1 MTRALGFALV
11 TVLLSTG
18 STHSPQTHAG
28 RKLALIVAIGDYPAK
43 SGYGALNSANDV
55 PLVRGSLMAQGFDS
69 ANIRVVQDSAA
80 TREGILAGLD
90 WLITAAGPDDVAVFH
105 YSGHGHR
112 ITDDNGD
119 ELDGYDEV
127 LVPYGAPGDLHAVNY
142 HGERHIRDDELGARL
157 DVLRHKVAPGGAV
170 LVTIDACFSGSATRG
185 QEERPVRGVMQPIEV
200 SDPRYIS
207 RMRSAGEDSGGG
219 AAEVPHLPGE
229 VAPLVV
235 ISAARHDQVSHEAV
249 DDSGLGVGSLS
260 LALSRVLPRADSAT
274 TYRALFDRIGVA
286 MASMDLG
293 DQRPQIEGDVDTR
306 VFSGQAVAQRAFVR
320 VAMVSDDSTVAMVGG
335 TLLGLLPGTRIAF
348 FASGTANP
356 DSAVSFAKGTVRA
369 ANAGTG
375 VVTVS
380 RPRPERQALER
391 SWAFVTDYAYG
402 DLRVGVRIDPR
413 LPAAF
418 RKALR
423 DSLASVTVAHVVT
436 TKPALLIS
444 PAPNGRG
451 VIVVAAA
458 DNVPQT
464 AVIEPASPRSVS
476 RVREAVRGYAR
487 SRQLRRLEL
496 TDPDINVTMELIP
509 TRRRMVGNTCEGEDT
524 IPVLSKRGSGNDWE
538 LNPGDVYLLRF
549 RNEGKDSAY
558 VTILSL
564 GADGAVQQLFPQPG
578 DISDYN
584 AAPPHRSFL
593 IKDLCYYADVVGE
606 EVLKLFATRDRVDF
620 TPVLV
625 EPERRTRSPSNPLEQ
640 LIGDAYSGTRSDA
653 ALMARGTGSTY
664 GITINI
670 VKPKSH

>member
-55 PLVRGSLMAQGFDS
+55 PLVRGSLIAQGFDS

-90 WLITAAGPDDVAVFH
+90 WLTAAAGPGDVAVFH

-127 LVPYGAPGDLHAVNY
+127 LVPYGAPGDIHAVNY

-157 DVLRHKVAPGGAV
+157 AVLRHKVAPGGAV

-185 QEERPVRGVMQPIEV
+185 QEERRVRGIMQPIEV
-200 SDPRYIS
+200 ADAPAGR
-207 RMRSAGEDSGGG
+207 AHGTGEDAASG
-219 AAEVPHLPGE
+219 AAEVPNLPGE

-286 MASMDLG
+286 MASMSLA

-306 VFSGQAVAQRAFVR
+306 VFSGQAVPQRAFLR
-320 VAMVSDDSTVAMVGG
+320 VSQVTDDSTVTVAGG
-335 TLLGLLPGTRIAF
+335 TLLGLLPDTRIGFYAP
-348 FASGTANP
+348 GTSDPAGAAP
-356 DSAVSFAKGTVRA
+356 LAAGTVRA
-369 ANAGTG
+369 ANAATAR
-375 VVTVS
+375 VVLAS
-380 RPRPERQALER
+380 PRPDHQPLET
-391 SWAFVTDYAYG
+391 SWAFVTDYAYA
-402 DLRVGVRIDPR
+402 DLRLGVKLDPR
-413 LPAAF
+413 LPAPF
-418 RKALR
+418 RTALR
-423 DSLASVTVAHVVT
+423 DSLSTVRLARIVTS
-436 TKPALLIS
+436 KPDLLIM
-444 PAPNGRG
+444 PAPSGRG
-451 VIVVAAA
+451 VRVVAAA

-464 AVIEPASPRSVS
+464 EVIDPASAGAVGRI
-476 RVREAVRGYAR
+476 RAAVRAYAR
-487 SRQLRRLEL
+487 NRQLRRLEL
-496 TDPDINVTMELIP
+496 TDSRVNVTMELIP
-509 TRRRMVGNTCEGEDT
+509 TRRRIVSGECQGDDT
-524 IPVLSKRGSGNDWE
+524 IPVLAKRSAGNQWE
-538 LNPGDVYLLRF
+538 LNPGDVYLLRL
-549 RNEGKDSAY
+549 RNEGRDPAY
-558 VTILSL
+558 VAILSL
-564 GADGAVQQLFPQPG
+564 GPDGTVQQLFPPPG
-578 DISDYN
+578 ELGSDNVLPPGRSYLLHDI
-584 AAPPHRSFL
+584 
-593 IKDLCYYADVVGE
+593 CYYAEEVLGE
-606 EVLKLFATRDRVDF
+606 EVLKLFATRDHVDF
-620 TPVLV
+620 APVLV
-625 EPERRTRSPSNPLEQ
+625 ERSQRTRSPSNPLEQ
-640 LIGDAYSGTRSDA
+640 LIGDAYSGTRTGTVM
-653 ALMARGTGSTY
+653 LARGTGSTY